1 MSDQWHL
8 LNNGQ
13 QYGPYSEDDLLQF
26 VREGRIVRDSLL
38 WTEGMQGW
46 VAASTLE
53 GLFPQVAAAIPLAIA
68 VPQAPAIPR
77 PVAAGTLTA
86 PTPQRATSPGKA
98 ATSPG
103 KAATQRAAAP
113 AGKASTQRGG
123 QAAKQSS
130 RAMPSGPYPTMRIKP
145 ASFELLLALL
155 GSVVTLVAIAI
166 WAQRTID
173 QSDVAAQATQTLWL
187 KLMWAAAAGCL
198 IGWIAV
204 NAMYLHR
211 IWLTLQYAR
220 PRTTPGNAVGLLL
233 VPFFNL
239 YWTFVAFYGLA
250 QDWNRIT
257 ARYPDLNRA
266 PKLNEGLFLAFC
278 CCSILLPPVAIILW
292 FPVML
297 QICQAISFMA
307 LPPRHRASLSRSK

>member
-53 GLFPQVAAAIPLAIA
+53 GLFPQVVPAIPLAIA

-77 PVAAGTLTA
+77 PVASGTLTA

-98 ATSPG
+98 AT
-103 KAATQRAAAP
+103 QRTAP
-113 AGKASTQRGG
+113 AGKASTQRG
-123 QAAKQSS
+123 QTTKQST
-130 RAMPSGPYPTMRIKP
+130 RAMPSGPYPTLRIKP

-155 GSVVTLVAIAI
+155 GSVVTLMAIAI

-204 NAMYLHR
+204 NAIYLHR
-211 IWLTLQYAR
+211 IWLTLQYAK

-233 VPFFNL
+233 VPLFNL

-278 CCSILLPPVAIILW
+278 CCSILVPPVAMILW